1 MGKVLIADDHPLVRD
16 GLRTV
21 LAVALDRCEL
31 FEASDLDE
39 VVRIIDREG
48 DFDLV
53 LLDLNMP
60 GNNGFAG
67 LSSLRA
73 RYPALPVVMVSATC
87 DRQLVNDALR
97 HGAAGFVPKS
107 LPRGAIAD
115 ALRQVLNG
123 DVYMPADLEDAPAPA
138 TPTGED
144 QEILRRIETLTPQQ
158 RKVLE
163 LVVAGRLNK
172 EIAYEL
178 DVTETTV
185 KAHVSA
191 ILQKM
196 RVFSRTQ
203 AVILANKV
211 NFTPPASAGQTHQRA
226 NVQ

>member
-39 VVRIIDREG
+39 VIRIIDREG
-48 DFDLV
+48 DFDLI

-67 LSSLRA
+67 LSTLRA
-73 RYPALPVVMVSATC
+73 RYPSLPVVMVSATS
-87 DRQLVNDALR
+87 DRQLVHEALR

-107 LPRGAIAD
+107 LPRGQIAQ
-115 ALRQVLNG
+115 ALRQVLEG
-123 DVYMPADLEDAPAPA
+123 DIYIPSDLTDAPP
-138 TPTGED
+138 PTQSGED
-144 QEILRRIETLTPQQ
+144 QEILRRIDTLTPQQ

-172 EIAYEL
+172 EIAFEL

-211 NFTPPASAGQTHQRA
+211 NFAPSPGTAQASARA
-226 NVQ
+226 AATP

>member
-107 LPRGAIAD
+107 LPRGAIAE

-123 DVYMPADLEDAPAPA
+123 DVYMPTDLEDAPAPA
-138 TPTGED
+138 GPTGED
-144 QEILRRIETLTPQQ
+144 QEILRRIDTLTPQQ

-211 NFTPPASAGQTHQRA
+211 NFTPPAGAAQTHQRA

>member
-73 RYPALPVVMVSATC
+73 RYPSLPVVMVSATC
-87 DRQLVNDALR
+87 DRQLVSDALR

-123 DVYMPADLEDAPAPA
+123 DIYMPADLEDAPAPA
-138 TPTGED
+138 GPTGED

-211 NFTPPASAGQTHQRA
+211 NFTPPPGAAQTHQRA
-226 NVQ
+226 NLQ

>member
-21 LAVALDRCEL
+21 VAVALDRCEL

-39 VVRIIDREG
+39 VIRIVDREG

-67 LSSLRA
+67 LASLRA
-73 RYPALPVVMVSATC
+73 RYPALPVVMVSAAC
-87 DRQLVNDALR
+87 DRQVVNEALR

-107 LPRGAIAD
+107 LPRGMIAK
-115 ALRQVLNG
+115 ALHQVLGG
-123 DVYMPADLEDAPAPA
+123 DVYVPDDLEDAPAPA
-138 TPTGED
+138 PSGED
-144 QEILRRIETLTPQQ
+144 QEIIRRIDTLTPQQ

-211 NFTPPASAGQTHQRA
+211 NFAPAPGTPQVSARA
-226 NVQ
+226 AAQ

>member
-73 RYPALPVVMVSATC
+73 RYPSLPVVMVSATC
-87 DRQLVNDALR
+87 DRQLVSDALR

-123 DVYMPADLEDAPAPA
+123 DIYMPADLEDAPTPA
-138 TPTGED
+138 GPTGED

-211 NFTPPASAGQTHQRA
+211 NFTPPAGAAQTHQRA

>member
-21 LAVALDRCEL
+21 VAVALDRCEL

-67 LSSLRA
+67 LALLRA
-73 RYPALPVVMVSATC
+73 RYPALPVVMVSAAC
-87 DRQLVNDALR
+87 DRQLVNEALR

-107 LPRGAIAD
+107 LARGMIAK
-115 ALRQVLNG
+115 ALHQVLGG
-123 DVYMPADLEDAPAPA
+123 DVYVPDDLEDAPTQAPS
-138 TPTGED
+138 GED
-144 QEILRRIETLTPQQ
+144 QEILRRIDTLTPQQ

-211 NFTPPASAGQTHQRA
+211 NFAPAPSAPQVSARA
-226 NVQ
+226 AAQ

>member
-31 FEASDLDE
+31 FEASELDE
-39 VVRIIDREG
+39 VVRIINREG

-67 LSSLRA
+67 LASLRS
-73 RYPALPVVMVSATC
+73 RYPSLPVVMVSAAC
-87 DRQLVNDALR
+87 DRQLVADALR

-107 LPRGAIAD
+107 LARGQIAE

-123 DVYMPADLEDAPAPA
+123 DVYVPADLEEAPVAVA
-138 TPTGED
+138 SGED
-144 QEILRRIETLTPQQ
+144 QEILRRIDTLTPQQ
-158 RKVLE
+158 RRVLE

-172 EIAYEL
+172 VIAFEL
-178 DVTETTV
+178 DVTDTTV

-191 ILQKM
+191 ILQKLG
-196 RVFSRTQ
+196 VESRTQ
-203 AVILANKV
+203 AVIAVSKV
-211 NFTPPASAGQTHQRA
+211 EAGLWSPNQA
-226 NVQ
+226 